1 MSQQHIKE
9 YVGNKSVEEILKDFP
24 ILSQKVNGKPLVYL
38 DNGATTQKPLTVIN
52 AIADYYKEYNSNIH
66 RGVHALSQFAT
77 DKYEESRGKV
87 RAFINANAD
96 EEIIF
101 VRGTTEAINLVAES
115 YGRSNLSSGDDVIIS
130 TMEHHSNI
138 VPWQMICDNTG
149 ATLKVIPIDDN
160 GVLMLDEYE
169 RMLSSNTKI
178 VSIVHQS
185 NTLGTINPVKM
196 MTEMAHD
203 KGAVVLVDGAQSAPH
218 LAVDVQ
224 EIGCDFFAFSGHKVC
239 GPTGV
244 GILYGKKDILENMK
258 PYQGG
263 GDMIRSVSFEHTTY
277 NDLPYK
283 FEAGTPNIAGGIGLG
298 VALDYLVSL
307 GMGNIAA
314 YEKEL
319 LLYAR
324 QQLTGMSGI
333 RIIGNA
339 EHFGGVVSF
348 VMESAHPHDIGT
360 ILDTE
365 GVAIRTGHHC
375 TQPLMD
381 RFDIPATARASVS
394 FYNTKSDIDALIV
407 AVDRVS
413 ELFG

>member
-1 MSQQHIKE
+1 M
-9 YVGNKSVEEILKDFP
+9 
-24 ILSQKVNGKPLVYL
+24 NGKPLIYL
-38 DNGATTQKPLTVIN
+38 DNGATTQKPLSVIN
-52 AIADYYKEYNSNIH
+52 AISDYYKEYNSNIH

-77 DKYEESRGKV
+77 DKYEESRGKIKD
-87 RAFINANAD
+87 FIKAASI

-101 VRGTTEAINLVAES
+101 VRGTTEAINLVADS
-115 YGRSNLSSGDDVIIS
+115 YGRDNLKPGDDVIIS

-138 VPWQMICDNTG
+138 VPWQMVCDGTG
-149 ATLKVIPIDDN
+149 ANLKVIPVDDD
-160 GVLMLDEYE
+160 GVLILDEYE
-169 RMLSSNTKI
+169 AMLSNNTKI
-178 VSIVHQS
+178 VSVVHQS
-185 NTLGTINPVKM
+185 NTLGTINPVKE
-196 MTEMAHD
+196 MTKMAHD
-203 KGAVVLVDGAQSAPH
+203 KGAVVLIDGAQSAPH
-218 LAVDVQ
+218 LSVDVQ
-224 EIGCDFFAFSGHKVC
+224 DINCDFFAFSGHKVC

-263 GDMIRSVSFEHTTY
+263 GDMIRNVSFEHTTY

-298 VALDYLVSL
+298 VAIDYLTNL
-307 GMGNIAA
+307 GMDNIAS

-319 LLYAR
+319 LLYTR
-324 QQLTGMSGI
+324 EQLREMSGI
-333 RIIGNA
+333 RIIGQA
-339 EHFGGVVSF
+339 EEFGGVVSF
-348 VMESAHPHDIGT
+348 VMDCAHPHDIGT
-360 ILDTE
+360 ILDAE

-394 FYNTKSDIDALIV
+394 FYNTKADIDALIV

>member
-1 MSQQHIKE
+1 MNQKHIKG
-9 YVGNKSVEEILKDFP
+9 YIGKKTVEDIRNDFP
-24 ILSQKVNGKPLVYL
+24 ILSQKVNGKPLIYL
-38 DNGATTQKPLTVIN
+38 DNGATTQKPLSVIN
-52 AIADYYKEYNSNIH
+52 AISDYYKEYNSNIH

-77 DKYEESRGKV
+77 DKYEESRGKIKD
-87 RAFINANAD
+87 FIKAASI

-101 VRGTTEAINLVAES
+101 VRGTTEAINLVADS
-115 YGRSNLSSGDDVIIS
+115 YGRDNLKPGDDVIIS

-138 VPWQMICDNTG
+138 VPWQMVCDGTG
-149 ATLKVIPIDDN
+149 ANLKVIPVDDD
-160 GVLMLDEYE
+160 GVLILDEYE
-169 RMLSSNTKI
+169 AMLSNNTKI
-178 VSIVHQS
+178 VSVVHQS
-185 NTLGTINPVKM
+185 NTLGTINPVKE
-196 MTEMAHD
+196 MTKMAHD
-203 KGAVVLVDGAQSAPH
+203 KGAVVLIDGAQSAPH
-218 LAVDVQ
+218 LSVDVQ
-224 EIGCDFFAFSGHKVC
+224 DINCDFFAFSGHKVC

-263 GDMIRSVSFEHTTY
+263 GDMIRNVSFEHTTY

-298 VALDYLVSL
+298 VAIDYLTNL
-307 GMGNIAA
+307 GMDNIAS

-319 LLYAR
+319 LLYTR
-324 QQLTGMSGI
+324 EQLREMSGI
-333 RIIGNA
+333 RIIGQA
-339 EHFGGVVSF
+339 EEFGGVVSF
-348 VMESAHPHDIGT
+348 VMDCAHPHDIGT
-360 ILDTE
+360 ILDAE

-394 FYNTKSDIDALIV
+394 FYNTKADIDALIV

>member
-1 MSQQHIKE
+1 MNQKHIKE
-9 YVGNKSVEEILKDFP
+9 YIGGKTVEDIRNDFP
-24 ILSQKVNGKPLVYL
+24 ILSQKVNGKPLIYL
-38 DNGATTQKPLTVIN
+38 DNGATTQKPLSVIN
-52 AIADYYKEYNSNIH
+52 AISDYYKEYNSNIH

-77 DKYEESRGKV
+77 DKYEESRGKIKD
-87 RAFINANAD
+87 FIKAASI
-96 EEIIF
+96 EEVIF
-101 VRGTTEAINLVAES
+101 VRGTTEAINLVADS
-115 YGRSNLSSGDDVIIS
+115 YGRDNLKPGDDVIIS

-138 VPWQMICDNTG
+138 VPWQMVCDGTG
-149 ATLKVIPIDDN
+149 ANLKVIPVDDD
-160 GVLMLDEYE
+160 GVLILDEYE
-169 RMLSSNTKI
+169 AMLSNNTKI
-178 VSIVHQS
+178 VSVVHQS
-185 NTLGTINPVKM
+185 NTLGTINPVKE
-196 MTEMAHD
+196 MTKMAHD
-203 KGAVVLVDGAQSAPH
+203 KGAVVLIDGAQSAPH
-218 LAVDVQ
+218 LSVDVQ
-224 EIGCDFFAFSGHKVC
+224 DINCDFFAFSGHKVC

-263 GDMIRSVSFEHTTY
+263 GDMIRNVSFEHTTY

-298 VALDYLVSL
+298 VAIDYLTNL
-307 GMGNIAA
+307 GMDNIAS

-319 LLYAR
+319 LLYTR
-324 QQLTGMSGI
+324 EQLREMSGI
-333 RIIGNA
+333 RIIGQA
-339 EHFGGVVSF
+339 EEFGGVVSF
-348 VMESAHPHDIGT
+348 VMDCAHPHDIGT
-360 ILDTE
+360 ILDAE

-394 FYNTKSDIDALIV
+394 FYNTKADIDALIV

>member
-1 MSQQHIKE
+1 
-9 YVGNKSVEEILKDFP
+9 
-24 ILSQKVNGKPLVYL
+24 
-38 DNGATTQKPLTVIN
+38 
-52 AIADYYKEYNSNIH
+52 
-66 RGVHALSQFAT
+66 
-77 DKYEESRGKV
+77 
-87 RAFINANAD
+87 
-96 EEIIF
+96 
-101 VRGTTEAINLVAES
+101 
-115 YGRSNLSSGDDVIIS
+115 
-130 TMEHHSNI
+130 MEHHSNI

-307 GMGNIAA
+307 GMSNIAA

-324 QQLTGMSGI
+324 QQLTEMSGL

-339 EHFGGVVSF
+339 EQFGGVVSF

>member
-1 MSQQHIKE
+1 LNQKHIKG
-9 YVGNKSVEEILKDFP
+9 YIGKKTVEDIRNDFP
-24 ILSQKVNGKPLVYL
+24 ILSQKVNGKPLIYL
-38 DNGATTQKPLTVIN
+38 DNGATTQKPLSVIN
-52 AIADYYKEYNSNIH
+52 AISDYYKEYNSNIH

-77 DKYEESRGKV
+77 DKYEESRGKIKD
-87 RAFINANAD
+87 FIKAASI

-101 VRGTTEAINLVAES
+101 VRGTTEAINLVADS
-115 YGRSNLSSGDDVIIS
+115 YGRDNLKPGDDVIIS

-138 VPWQMICDNTG
+138 VPWQMVCDSTG
-149 ATLKVIPIDDN
+149 ANLKVIPVDDD
-160 GVLMLDEYE
+160 GVLILDEYE
-169 RMLSSNTKI
+169 AMLSNNTKI
-178 VSIVHQS
+178 VSVVHQS
-185 NTLGTINPVKM
+185 NTLGTINPVKE
-196 MTEMAHD
+196 MTKMAHD
-203 KGAVVLVDGAQSAPH
+203 KGAVVLIDGAQSAPH
-218 LAVDVQ
+218 LSVDVQ
-224 EIGCDFFAFSGHKVC
+224 DINCDFFAFSGHKVC

-263 GDMIRSVSFEHTTY
+263 GDMIRNVSFEHTTY

-298 VALDYLVSL
+298 VAIDYLTNL
-307 GMGNIAA
+307 GMDNIAS

-319 LLYAR
+319 LLYTR
-324 QQLTGMSGI
+324 EQLREMSGI
-333 RIIGNA
+333 RIIGQA
-339 EHFGGVVSF
+339 EEFGGVVSF
-348 VMESAHPHDIGT
+348 VMDCAHPHDIGT
-360 ILDTE
+360 ILDAE

-394 FYNTKSDIDALIV
+394 FYNTKADIDALIV

>member
-1 MSQQHIKE
+1 MKE
-9 YVGNKSVEEILKDFP
+9 YVGNKSVEEIRKDFP

-224 EIGCDFFAFSGHKVC
+224 DIGCDFFAFSGHKVC

-339 EHFGGVVSF
+339 EQFGGVVSF

>member
-1 MSQQHIKE
+1 
-9 YVGNKSVEEILKDFP
+9 
-24 ILSQKVNGKPLVYL
+24 
-38 DNGATTQKPLTVIN
+38 
-52 AIADYYKEYNSNIH
+52 
-66 RGVHALSQFAT
+66 
-77 DKYEESRGKV
+77 
-87 RAFINANAD
+87 
-96 EEIIF
+96 
-101 VRGTTEAINLVAES
+101 
-115 YGRSNLSSGDDVIIS
+115 
-130 TMEHHSNI
+130 
-138 VPWQMICDNTG
+138 MICDNTG

-224 EIGCDFFAFSGHKVC
+224 EIGCDFFASSGHKVC

-339 EHFGGVVSF
+339 EQFGGVVSF

>member
-1 MSQQHIKE
+1 MKE
-9 YVGNKSVEEILKDFP
+9 YVGDKSVEEIRKDFP

-52 AIADYYKEYNSNIH
+52 AISDYYKEYNSNIH

-87 RAFINANAD
+87 RAFINAGAE

-160 GVLMLDEYE
+160 GVLLLDEYE

-185 NTLGTINPVKM
+185 NTLGTINPVRM

-307 GMGNIAA
+307 GMSNIAA

-324 QQLTGMSGI
+324 QQLTGMAGL

-339 EHFGGVVSF
+339 EQFGGVVSF

-381 RFDIPATARASVS
+381 RFNIPATARASVS

>member
-1 MSQQHIKE
+1 M
-9 YVGNKSVEEILKDFP
+9 
-24 ILSQKVNGKPLVYL
+24 YL

-138 VPWQMICDNTG
+138 VPWQMICDNTVS
-149 ATLKVIPIDDN
+149 TLKVIAIDDN

>member
-1 MSQQHIKE
+1 MKE
-9 YVGNKSVEEILKDFP
+9 YVGNKSVEEIRKDFP

-160 GVLMLDEYE
+160 GVLILDEYE

-224 EIGCDFFAFSGHKVC
+224 DIGCDFFAFSGHKVC

-339 EHFGGVVSF
+339 DQFGGVVSF

>member
-1 MSQQHIKE
+1 MNQKHIKE
-9 YVGNKSVEEILKDFP
+9 YIGKKTVEDIRNVFP
-24 ILSQKVNGKPLVYL
+24 ILSQKVNGKPLIYL
-38 DNGATTQKPLTVIN
+38 DNGATTQKPLSVIN
-52 AIADYYKEYNSNIH
+52 AISDYYKEYNSNIH

-77 DKYEESRGKV
+77 DKYEESRGKIKD
-87 RAFINANAD
+87 FIKAASI

-101 VRGTTEAINLVAES
+101 VRGTTEAINLVADS
-115 YGRSNLSSGDDVIIS
+115 YGRDNLKPGDDVIIS

-138 VPWQMICDNTG
+138 VPWQMVCDGTG
-149 ATLKVIPIDDN
+149 ANLKVIPVDDD
-160 GVLMLDEYE
+160 GVLILDEYE
-169 RMLSSNTKI
+169 AMLSNNTKI
-178 VSIVHQS
+178 VSVVHQS
-185 NTLGTINPVKM
+185 NTLGTINPVKE
-196 MTEMAHD
+196 MTKMAHD
-203 KGAVVLVDGAQSAPH
+203 KGAVVLIDGAQSAPH
-218 LAVDVQ
+218 LSVDVQ
-224 EIGCDFFAFSGHKVC
+224 DINCDFFAFSGHKVC

-263 GDMIRSVSFEHTTY
+263 GDMIRNVSFEHTTY

-298 VALDYLVSL
+298 VAIDYLTNL
-307 GMGNIAA
+307 GMDNIAS

-319 LLYAR
+319 LLYTR
-324 QQLTGMSGI
+324 EQLREMSGI
-333 RIIGNA
+333 RIIGQA
-339 EHFGGVVSF
+339 EEFGGVVSF
-348 VMESAHPHDIGT
+348 VMDCAHPHDIGT
-360 ILDTE
+360 ILDAE

-394 FYNTKSDIDALIV
+394 FYNTKADIDALIV

>member
-1 MSQQHIKE
+1 MNQKHIKE
-9 YVGNKSVEEILKDFP
+9 YIGEKTVEDIRNDFP
-24 ILSQKVNGKPLVYL
+24 ILSQKVNGKPLIYL
-38 DNGATTQKPLTVIN
+38 DNGATTQKPLSVIN
-52 AIADYYKEYNSNIH
+52 AISDYYKEYNSNIH

-77 DKYEESRGKV
+77 DKYEESRGKIKD
-87 RAFINANAD
+87 FIKAASI

-101 VRGTTEAINLVAES
+101 VRGTTEAINLVADS
-115 YGRSNLSSGDDVIIS
+115 YGRDNLKPGDDVIIS

-138 VPWQMICDNTG
+138 VPWQMVCDGTG
-149 ATLKVIPIDDN
+149 ANLKVIPVDDD
-160 GVLMLDEYE
+160 GVLILDEYE
-169 RMLSSNTKI
+169 AMLSNNTKI
-178 VSIVHQS
+178 VSVVHQS
-185 NTLGTINPVKM
+185 NTLGTINPVKE
-196 MTEMAHD
+196 MTKMAHD
-203 KGAVVLVDGAQSAPH
+203 KGAVVLIDGAQSAPH
-218 LAVDVQ
+218 LSVDVQ
-224 EIGCDFFAFSGHKVC
+224 DINCDFFAFSGHKVC

-263 GDMIRSVSFEHTTY
+263 GDMIRNVSFEHTTY

-298 VALDYLVSL
+298 VAIDYLTNL
-307 GMGNIAA
+307 GMDNIAS

-319 LLYAR
+319 LLYTR
-324 QQLTGMSGI
+324 EQLREMSGI
-333 RIIGNA
+333 RIIGQA
-339 EHFGGVVSF
+339 EEFGGVVSF
-348 VMESAHPHDIGT
+348 VMDCAHPHDIGT
-360 ILDTE
+360 ILDAE

-394 FYNTKSDIDALIV
+394 FYNTKADIDALIV

>member
-1 MSQQHIKE
+1 MNQKHIKG
-9 YVGNKSVEEILKDFP
+9 YIGKKTVEDIRNDFP
-24 ILSQKVNGKPLVYL
+24 ILSQKVNGKPLIYL
-38 DNGATTQKPLTVIN
+38 DNGATTQKPLSVIN
-52 AIADYYKEYNSNIH
+52 AISDYYKEYNSNIH

-77 DKYEESRGKV
+77 DKYEESRGKIKD
-87 RAFINANAD
+87 FIKAASI

-101 VRGTTEAINLVAES
+101 VRGTTEAINLVADS
-115 YGRSNLSSGDDVIIS
+115 YGRDNLKPGDDVIIS

-138 VPWQMICDNTG
+138 VPWQMVCDGTG
-149 ATLKVIPIDDN
+149 ANLKVIPVDDD
-160 GVLMLDEYE
+160 GVLILDEYE
-169 RMLSSNTKI
+169 AMLSNNTKI
-178 VSIVHQS
+178 VSVVHQS
-185 NTLGTINPVKM
+185 NTLGTINPVKE
-196 MTEMAHD
+196 MTKMAHD
-203 KGAVVLVDGAQSAPH
+203 KGAVVLIDGAQSAPH
-218 LAVDVQ
+218 LSVDVQ
-224 EIGCDFFAFSGHKVC
+224 DINCDFFAFSGHKVC

-263 GDMIRSVSFEHTTY
+263 GDMIRNVSFEHTTY

-298 VALDYLVSL
+298 VAIDYLTNL
-307 GMGNIAA
+307 GMDNIAS

-319 LLYAR
+319 LLYTRA
-324 QQLTGMSGI
+324 QLKEMSGI
-333 RIIGNA
+333 RIIGQA
-339 EHFGGVVSF
+339 EEFGGVVSF
-348 VMESAHPHDIGT
+348 VMDCAHPHDIGT
-360 ILDTE
+360 ILDAE

-394 FYNTKSDIDALIV
+394 FYNTKADIDALIV

>member
-9 YVGNKSVEEILKDFP
+9 YVGDKSVEEIRKDFP

-52 AIADYYKEYNSNIH
+52 AISDYYKEYNSNIH

-185 NTLGTINPVKM
+185 NTLGTINPVKI

-203 KGAVVLVDGAQSAPH
+203 KGQ
-218 LAVDVQ
+218 
-224 EIGCDFFAFSGHKVC
+224 
-239 GPTGV
+239 
-244 GILYGKKDILENMK
+244 
-258 PYQGG
+258 
-263 GDMIRSVSFEHTTY
+263 
-277 NDLPYK
+277 
-283 FEAGTPNIAGGIGLG
+283 
-298 VALDYLVSL
+298 
-307 GMGNIAA
+307 
-314 YEKEL
+314 
-319 LLYAR
+319 
-324 QQLTGMSGI
+324 
-333 RIIGNA
+333 
-339 EHFGGVVSF
+339 
-348 VMESAHPHDIGT
+348 
-360 ILDTE
+360 
-365 GVAIRTGHHC
+365 
-375 TQPLMD
+375 
-381 RFDIPATARASVS
+381 
-394 FYNTKSDIDALIV
+394 
-407 AVDRVS
+407 
-413 ELFG
+413 

>member
-9 YVGNKSVEEILKDFP
+9 YVGNKSVEEIRKDFP

-115 YGRSNLSSGDDVIIS
+115 YGRGNLSSGDDVIIS

-224 EIGCDFFAFSGHKVC
+224 EIDCDFFAFSGHKVC

-324 QQLTGMSGI
+324 VL
-333 RIIGNA
+333 NKK
-339 EHFGGVVSF
+339 V
-348 VMESAHPHDIGT
+348 
-360 ILDTE
+360 
-365 GVAIRTGHHC
+365 
-375 TQPLMD
+375 
-381 RFDIPATARASVS
+381 
-394 FYNTKSDIDALIV
+394 
-407 AVDRVS
+407 
-413 ELFG
+413 

>member
-1 MSQQHIKE
+1 MNQKHIKG
-9 YVGNKSVEEILKDFP
+9 YIGKKAVEDIRNVFP
-24 ILSQKVNGKPLVYL
+24 ILSQKVNGKPLIYL
-38 DNGATTQKPLTVIN
+38 DNGATTQKPLSVIN
-52 AIADYYKEYNSNIH
+52 AISDYYKEYNSNIH

-77 DKYEESRGKV
+77 DKYEESRGKIKD
-87 RAFINANAD
+87 FIKAASI

-101 VRGTTEAINLVAES
+101 VRGTTEAINLVADS
-115 YGRSNLSSGDDVIIS
+115 YGRDNLKPGDDVIIS

-138 VPWQMICDNTG
+138 VPWQMVCDGTG
-149 ATLKVIPIDDN
+149 ANLKVIPVDDD
-160 GVLMLDEYE
+160 GVLILDEYE
-169 RMLSSNTKI
+169 AMLSNNTKI
-178 VSIVHQS
+178 VSVVHQS
-185 NTLGTINPVKM
+185 NTLGTINPVKE
-196 MTEMAHD
+196 MTKMAHD
-203 KGAVVLVDGAQSAPH
+203 KGAVVLIDGAQSAPH
-218 LAVDVQ
+218 LSVDVQ
-224 EIGCDFFAFSGHKVC
+224 DINCDFFAFSGHKVC

-263 GDMIRSVSFEHTTY
+263 GDMIRNVSFEHTTY

-298 VALDYLVSL
+298 VAIDYLTNL
-307 GMGNIAA
+307 GMDNIAS

-319 LLYAR
+319 LLYTR
-324 QQLTGMSGI
+324 EQLREMSGI
-333 RIIGNA
+333 RIIGQA
-339 EHFGGVVSF
+339 EEFGGVVSF
-348 VMESAHPHDIGT
+348 VMDCAHPHDIGT
-360 ILDTE
+360 ILDAE

-394 FYNTKSDIDALIV
+394 FYNTKADIDALIV

>member
-1 MSQQHIKE
+1 
-9 YVGNKSVEEILKDFP
+9 
-24 ILSQKVNGKPLVYL
+24 
-38 DNGATTQKPLTVIN
+38 
-52 AIADYYKEYNSNIH
+52 
-66 RGVHALSQFAT
+66 
-77 DKYEESRGKV
+77 
-87 RAFINANAD
+87 
-96 EEIIF
+96 
-101 VRGTTEAINLVAES
+101 
-115 YGRSNLSSGDDVIIS
+115 
-130 TMEHHSNI
+130 
-138 VPWQMICDNTG
+138 
-149 ATLKVIPIDDN
+149 
-160 GVLMLDEYE
+160 
-169 RMLSSNTKI
+169 
-178 VSIVHQS
+178 
-185 NTLGTINPVKM
+185 M

>member
-9 YVGNKSVEEILKDFP
+9 YVGNKSVEEIRKDFP

-196 MTEMAHD
+196 MT
-203 KGAVVLVDGAQSAPH
+203 
-218 LAVDVQ
+218 
-224 EIGCDFFAFSGHKVC
+224 
-239 GPTGV
+239 
-244 GILYGKKDILENMK
+244 
-258 PYQGG
+258 
-263 GDMIRSVSFEHTTY
+263 
-277 NDLPYK
+277 
-283 FEAGTPNIAGGIGLG
+283 
-298 VALDYLVSL
+298 
-307 GMGNIAA
+307 
-314 YEKEL
+314 
-319 LLYAR
+319 
-324 QQLTGMSGI
+324 
-333 RIIGNA
+333 
-339 EHFGGVVSF
+339 
-348 VMESAHPHDIGT
+348 
-360 ILDTE
+360 
-365 GVAIRTGHHC
+365 
-375 TQPLMD
+375 
-381 RFDIPATARASVS
+381 
-394 FYNTKSDIDALIV
+394 
-407 AVDRVS
+407 
-413 ELFG
+413 

>member
-9 YVGNKSVEEILKDFP
+9 YVGNKSVEEIRKDFP

-169 RMLSSNTKI
+169 S
-178 VSIVHQS
+178 
-185 NTLGTINPVKM
+185 
-196 MTEMAHD
+196 
-203 KGAVVLVDGAQSAPH
+203 
-218 LAVDVQ
+218 
-224 EIGCDFFAFSGHKVC
+224 C
-239 GPTGV
+239 
-244 GILYGKKDILENMK
+244 
-258 PYQGG
+258 
-263 GDMIRSVSFEHTTY
+263 
-277 NDLPYK
+277 
-283 FEAGTPNIAGGIGLG
+283 
-298 VALDYLVSL
+298 
-307 GMGNIAA
+307 
-314 YEKEL
+314 
-319 LLYAR
+319 LLYTSPSPR
-324 QQLTGMSGI
+324 
-333 RIIGNA
+333 
-339 EHFGGVVSF
+339 
-348 VMESAHPHDIGT
+348 D
-360 ILDTE
+360 
-365 GVAIRTGHHC
+365 
-375 TQPLMD
+375 
-381 RFDIPATARASVS
+381 
-394 FYNTKSDIDALIV
+394 
-407 AVDRVS
+407 
-413 ELFG
+413 

>member
-1 MSQQHIKE
+1 LNQKHIKE
-9 YVGNKSVEEILKDFP
+9 YIGKKTVEDIRNDFP
-24 ILSQKVNGKPLVYL
+24 ILSQKVNGKPLIYL
-38 DNGATTQKPLTVIN
+38 DNGATTQKPLSVIN
-52 AIADYYKEYNSNIH
+52 AISDYYKEYNSNIH

-77 DKYEESRGKV
+77 DKYEESRGKIKD
-87 RAFINANAD
+87 FIKAASI

-101 VRGTTEAINLVAES
+101 VRGTTEAINLVADS
-115 YGRSNLSSGDDVIIS
+115 YGRDNLKPGDDVIIS

-138 VPWQMICDNTG
+138 VPWQMVCDGTG
-149 ATLKVIPIDDN
+149 ANLKVIPVDDD
-160 GVLMLDEYE
+160 GVLILDEYE
-169 RMLSSNTKI
+169 AMLSNNTKI
-178 VSIVHQS
+178 VSVVHQS
-185 NTLGTINPVKM
+185 NTLGTINPVKE
-196 MTEMAHD
+196 MTKMAHD
-203 KGAVVLVDGAQSAPH
+203 KGAVVLIDGAQSAPH
-218 LAVDVQ
+218 LSVDVQ
-224 EIGCDFFAFSGHKVC
+224 DINCDFFAFSGHKVC

-263 GDMIRSVSFEHTTY
+263 GDMIRNVSFEHTTY

-298 VALDYLVSL
+298 VAIDYLTNL
-307 GMGNIAA
+307 GMDNIAS

-319 LLYAR
+319 LLYTR
-324 QQLTGMSGI
+324 EQLREMSGI
-333 RIIGNA
+333 RIIGQA
-339 EHFGGVVSF
+339 EEFGGVVSF
-348 VMESAHPHDIGT
+348 VMDCAHPHDIGT
-360 ILDTE
+360 ILDAE

-394 FYNTKSDIDALIV
+394 FYNTKADIDALIV

>member
-1 MSQQHIKE
+1 MNQKHIKG
-9 YVGNKSVEEILKDFP
+9 YIGKKTVEDIRNDFP
-24 ILSQKVNGKPLVYL
+24 ILSQKVNGKPLIYL
-38 DNGATTQKPLTVIN
+38 DNGATTQKPLSVIN
-52 AIADYYKEYNSNIH
+52 AISDYYKEYNSNIH

-77 DKYEESRGKV
+77 DKYEESRGKIKD
-87 RAFINANAD
+87 FIKAASI

-101 VRGTTEAINLVAES
+101 VRGTTEAINLVADS
-115 YGRSNLSSGDDVIIS
+115 YGRDNLKPGDDVIIS

-138 VPWQMICDNTG
+138 VPWQMVCDSTG
-149 ATLKVIPIDDN
+149 ANLKVIPVDDD
-160 GVLMLDEYE
+160 GVLILDEYE
-169 RMLSSNTKI
+169 AMLSNNTKI
-178 VSIVHQS
+178 VSVVHQS
-185 NTLGTINPVKM
+185 NTLGTINPVKE
-196 MTEMAHD
+196 MTKMAHD
-203 KGAVVLVDGAQSAPH
+203 KGAVVLIDGAQSAPH
-218 LAVDVQ
+218 LSVDVQ
-224 EIGCDFFAFSGHKVC
+224 DINCDFFAFSGHKVC

-263 GDMIRSVSFEHTTY
+263 GDMIRNVSFEHTTY

-298 VALDYLVSL
+298 VAIDYLTNL
-307 GMGNIAA
+307 GMDNIAS

-319 LLYAR
+319 LLYTR
-324 QQLTGMSGI
+324 EQLREMSGI
-333 RIIGNA
+333 RIIGQA
-339 EHFGGVVSF
+339 EEFGGVVSF
-348 VMESAHPHDIGT
+348 VMDCAHPHDIGT
-360 ILDTE
+360 ILDAE

-394 FYNTKSDIDALIV
+394 FYNTKADIDALIV

>member
-1 MSQQHIKE
+1 MNQKHIKE
-9 YVGNKSVEEILKDFP
+9 YIGKKTVEDIRNDFP
-24 ILSQKVNGKPLVYL
+24 ILSQKVNGKPLIYL
-38 DNGATTQKPLTVIN
+38 DNGATTQKPLSVIN
-52 AIADYYKEYNSNIH
+52 AISDYYKEYNSNIH

-77 DKYEESRGKV
+77 DKYEESRGKIKD
-87 RAFINANAD
+87 FIKAASI

-101 VRGTTEAINLVAES
+101 VRGTTEAINLVADS
-115 YGRSNLSSGDDVIIS
+115 YGRDNLKPGDDVIIS

-138 VPWQMICDNTG
+138 VPWQMVCDGTG
-149 ATLKVIPIDDN
+149 ANLKVIPVDDD
-160 GVLMLDEYE
+160 GVLILDEYE
-169 RMLSSNTKI
+169 AMLSNNTKI
-178 VSIVHQS
+178 VSVVHQS
-185 NTLGTINPVKM
+185 NTLGTINPVKE
-196 MTEMAHD
+196 MTKMAHD
-203 KGAVVLVDGAQSAPH
+203 KGAVVLIDGAQSAPH
-218 LAVDVQ
+218 LSVDVQ
-224 EIGCDFFAFSGHKVC
+224 DINCDFFAFSGHKVC

-263 GDMIRSVSFEHTTY
+263 GDMIRNVSFEHTTY

-298 VALDYLVSL
+298 VAIDYLTNL
-307 GMGNIAA
+307 GMGNIAS

-319 LLYAR
+319 LLYTR
-324 QQLTGMSGI
+324 EQLREMSGI
-333 RIIGNA
+333 RIIGQA
-339 EHFGGVVSF
+339 EEFGGVVSF
-348 VMESAHPHDIGT
+348 VMDCAHPHDIGT
-360 ILDTE
+360 ILDAE

-394 FYNTKSDIDALIV
+394 FYNTKADIDALIV

>member
-1 MSQQHIKE
+1 M
-9 YVGNKSVEEILKDFP
+9 
-24 ILSQKVNGKPLVYL
+24 YL

-307 GMGNIAA
+307 GMGNIAE

>member
-1 MSQQHIKE
+1 MNQKHIKE
-9 YVGNKSVEEILKDFP
+9 YIGEKTVEDIRNDFP
-24 ILSQKVNGKPLVYL
+24 ILSQKVNGKPLIYL
-38 DNGATTQKPLTVIN
+38 DNGATTQKPLSVIN
-52 AIADYYKEYNSNIH
+52 AISDYYKEYNSNIH

-77 DKYEESRGKV
+77 DKYEESRGKIKD
-87 RAFINANAD
+87 FIKAASI
-96 EEIIF
+96 EEVIF
-101 VRGTTEAINLVAES
+101 VRGTTEAINLVADS
-115 YGRSNLSSGDDVIIS
+115 YGRDNLKPGDDVIIS

-138 VPWQMICDNTG
+138 VPWQMVCDGTG
-149 ATLKVIPIDDN
+149 ANLKVIPVDDD
-160 GVLMLDEYE
+160 GVLILDEYE
-169 RMLSSNTKI
+169 AMLSNNTKI
-178 VSIVHQS
+178 VSVVHQS
-185 NTLGTINPVKM
+185 NTLGTINPVKE
-196 MTEMAHD
+196 MTKMAHD
-203 KGAVVLVDGAQSAPH
+203 KGAVVLIDGAQSAPH
-218 LAVDVQ
+218 LNVDVQ
-224 EIGCDFFAFSGHKVC
+224 DINCDFFAFSGHKVC

-263 GDMIRSVSFEHTTY
+263 GDMIRNVSFEHTTY

-298 VALDYLVSL
+298 VAIDYLTNL
-307 GMGNIAA
+307 GMDNIAS

-319 LLYAR
+319 LLYTR
-324 QQLTGMSGI
+324 EQLREMSGI
-333 RIIGNA
+333 RIIGQA
-339 EHFGGVVSF
+339 EEFGGVVSF
-348 VMESAHPHDIGT
+348 VMDCAHPHDIGT
-360 ILDTE
+360 ILDAE

-394 FYNTKSDIDALIV
+394 FYNTKADIDALIV

>member
-1 MSQQHIKE
+1 MKE
-9 YVGNKSVEEILKDFP
+9 YVGDKSVEEIRKDFP

-52 AIADYYKEYNSNIH
+52 AISDYYKEYNSNIH

-87 RAFINANAD
+87 RAFINAGAE

-307 GMGNIAA
+307 GMSNIAA

-324 QQLTGMSGI
+324 QQLTGMSGL
-333 RIIGNA
+333 RIIGNS
-339 EHFGGVVSF
+339 EQFGGVVSF

>member
-1 MSQQHIKE
+1 MKE
-9 YVGNKSVEEILKDFP
+9 YVGDKSVEEIRKDFP

-52 AIADYYKEYNSNIH
+52 AISDYYKEYNSNIH

-87 RAFINANAD
+87 RAFINAGAE

-307 GMGNIAA
+307 GMSNIAA

-324 QQLTGMSGI
+324 QQLTGMSGL

-339 EHFGGVVSF
+339 EQFGGVVSF

>member
-1 MSQQHIKE
+1 MNQKHIKE
-9 YVGNKSVEEILKDFP
+9 YIGKKTVEDIRNDFP
-24 ILSQKVNGKPLVYL
+24 ILSQKVNGKPLIYL
-38 DNGATTQKPLTVIN
+38 DNGATTQKPLSVIN
-52 AIADYYKEYNSNIH
+52 AISDYYKEYNSNIH

-77 DKYEESRGKV
+77 DKYEESRGKIKD
-87 RAFINANAD
+87 FIKAASI

-101 VRGTTEAINLVAES
+101 VRGTTEAINLVADS
-115 YGRSNLSSGDDVIIS
+115 YGRDNLKPGDDVIIS

-138 VPWQMICDNTG
+138 VPWQMVCDGTG
-149 ATLKVIPIDDN
+149 ANLKVIPVDDD
-160 GVLMLDEYE
+160 GVLILDEYE
-169 RMLSSNTKI
+169 AMLSNNTKI
-178 VSIVHQS
+178 VSVVHQS
-185 NTLGTINPVKM
+185 NTLGTINPVKE
-196 MTEMAHD
+196 MTKMAHD
-203 KGAVVLVDGAQSAPH
+203 KGAVVLIDGAQSAPH
-218 LAVDVQ
+218 LSVDVQ
-224 EIGCDFFAFSGHKVC
+224 DINCDFFAFSGHKVC

-263 GDMIRSVSFEHTTY
+263 GDMIRNVSFEHTTY

-298 VALDYLVSL
+298 VAIDYLTNL
-307 GMGNIAA
+307 GMDNIAS

-319 LLYAR
+319 LLYTR
-324 QQLTGMSGI
+324 EQLREMSGI
-333 RIIGNA
+333 RIIGQA
-339 EHFGGVVSF
+339 EEFGGVVSF
-348 VMESAHPHDIGT
+348 VMDCAHPHDIGT
-360 ILDTE
+360 ILDAE

-394 FYNTKSDIDALIV
+394 FYNTKADIDALIV

>member
-1 MSQQHIKE
+1 MNQKHIKE
-9 YVGNKSVEEILKDFP
+9 YIGKKTVEDIRNDFP
-24 ILSQKVNGKPLVYL
+24 ILSQKVNGKPLIYL
-38 DNGATTQKPLTVIN
+38 DNGATTQKPLSVIN
-52 AIADYYKEYNSNIH
+52 AISDYYKEYNSNIH

-77 DKYEESRGKV
+77 DKYEESRGKIKD
-87 RAFINANAD
+87 FIKAASI

-101 VRGTTEAINLVAES
+101 VRGTTEAINLVADS
-115 YGRSNLSSGDDVIIS
+115 YGRDNLKPGDDVIIS

-138 VPWQMICDNTG
+138 VPWQMVCDSTG
-149 ATLKVIPIDDN
+149 ANLKVIPVDDD
-160 GVLMLDEYE
+160 GVLILDEYE
-169 RMLSSNTKI
+169 AMLSNNTKI
-178 VSIVHQS
+178 VSVVHQS
-185 NTLGTINPVKM
+185 NTLGTINPVKE
-196 MTEMAHD
+196 MTKMAHD
-203 KGAVVLVDGAQSAPH
+203 KGAVVLIDGAQSAPH
-218 LAVDVQ
+218 LSVDVQ
-224 EIGCDFFAFSGHKVC
+224 DINCDFFAFSGHKVC

-263 GDMIRSVSFEHTTY
+263 GDMIRNVSFEHTTY

-298 VALDYLVSL
+298 VAIDYLTNL
-307 GMGNIAA
+307 GMDNIAS

-319 LLYAR
+319 LLYTR
-324 QQLTGMSGI
+324 EQLREMSGI
-333 RIIGNA
+333 RIIGQA
-339 EHFGGVVSF
+339 EEFGGVVSF
-348 VMESAHPHDIGT
+348 VMDCAHPHDIGT
-360 ILDTE
+360 ILDAE

-394 FYNTKSDIDALIV
+394 FYNTKADIDALIV